1 MVCGGFQCSK
11 NALAALNVLYIFVSF
26 ILIGVAA
33 YGRVVAIVT
42 NLTLVGGIIAC
53 GVFLFII
60 SLIGLIGA
68 IKHHQVLLFF
78 YMIILFLLFLLQFS
92 LACAC
97 LAINE
102 KQQEQFAENGWR
114 LASNQTKDSVQFK
127 FDCCGFADWNKPGD
141 DPSGH
146 PPCGGIKCCSGGNA
160 GPCCTKT
167 FNITA
172 ADLQASCPCQTCLN
186 ALQNE
191 IHSAF
196 KITGGV
202 GLFFSFTEIIGVWLA
217 LRYRNQKDPKANPS
231 AFL

>member
-60 SLIGLIGA
+60 ALIGLIGA
-68 IKHHQVLLFF
+68 IRHHQVLLFF
-78 YMIILFLLFLLQFS
+78 YMIILFMLFLLQFS

-102 KQQEQFAENGWR
+102 QQQEQFAENGWR
-114 LASNQTKDSVQFK
+114 LASNQTKETVQYK
-127 FDCCGFADWNKPGD
+127 FDCCGFSDWSKPGD

-146 PPCGGIKCCSGGNA
+146 PPCGGIKCCNGGNS
-160 GPCCTKT
+160 GPCCTKS
-167 FNITA
+167 FNITD
-172 ADLQASCPCQTCLN
+172 ADLQEKCPCQTCLK